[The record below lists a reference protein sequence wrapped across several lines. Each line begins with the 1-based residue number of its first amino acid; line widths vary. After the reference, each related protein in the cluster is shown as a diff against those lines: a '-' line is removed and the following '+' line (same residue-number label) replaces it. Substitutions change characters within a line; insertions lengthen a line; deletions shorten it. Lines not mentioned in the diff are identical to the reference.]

1 MPTIHMPPHSRKPL
15 VARSPFVETIEAL
28 MIATLML
35 AVLICLAAL
44 VPGVWTFAND
54 GAASVRID
62 EVRRCAAVADDA
74 ARLSCFD
81 EIARR
86 PLPHPAKG
94 ANPPA
99 EVFGR

>member
-1 MPTIHMPPHSRKPL
+1 MPTIHIPHGCKRL
-15 VARSPFVETIEAL
+15 VARSPFVKTIEAL
-28 MIATLML
+28 MIATLTL

-44 VPGVWTFAND
+44 VPVVWTFANN
-54 GAASVRID
+54 GASSVRTD
-62 EVRRCAAVADDA
+62 ELRPCAAIADDA
-74 ARLSCFD
+74 ARLPCFD

-86 PLPHPAKG
+86 PLPHPARG